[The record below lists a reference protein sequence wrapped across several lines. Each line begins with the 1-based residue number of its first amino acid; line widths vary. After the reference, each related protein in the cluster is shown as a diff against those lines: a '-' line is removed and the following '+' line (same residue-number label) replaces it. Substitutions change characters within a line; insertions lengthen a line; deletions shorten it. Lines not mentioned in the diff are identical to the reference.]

1 MTKNFITQIVKS
13 LYHFISALV
22 EMDGFNTGQNHI
34 IVLGATNRMDILD
47 NALLRPGR
55 FDRQIYVPA
64 PDIKVSFK
72 NFNVWKRGIFRD

>member
-1 MTKNFITQIVKS
+1 
-13 LYHFISALV
+13 
-22 EMDGFNTGQNHI
+22 MDRFNTGQSTI

-64 PDIKVSFK
+64 PNTKVKTVSFHHRK
-72 NFNVWKRGIFRD
+72 